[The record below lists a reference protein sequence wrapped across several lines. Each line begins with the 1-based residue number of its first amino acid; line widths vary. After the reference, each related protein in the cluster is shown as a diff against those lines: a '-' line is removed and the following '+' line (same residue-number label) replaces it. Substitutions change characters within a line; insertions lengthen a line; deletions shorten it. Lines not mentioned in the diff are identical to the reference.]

1 MKLDK
6 RKLFY
11 YYYYYYFLNTFRE
24 SNVTFGFW
32 ELLYFFIIKYL
43 SENIK
48 ESPPQ
53 N

>member
-11 YYYYYYFLNTFRE
+11 YYYYYDYLLNIFRE

-32 ELLYFFIIKYL
+32 ELLYFFY
-43 SENIK
+43 N
-48 ESPPQ
+48 
-53 N
+53 